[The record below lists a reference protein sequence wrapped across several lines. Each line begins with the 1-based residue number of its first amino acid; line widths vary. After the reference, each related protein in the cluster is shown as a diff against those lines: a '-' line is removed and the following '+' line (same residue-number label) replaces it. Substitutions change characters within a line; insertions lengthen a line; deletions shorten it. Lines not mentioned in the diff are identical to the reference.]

1 MHQMSEQGVS
11 ALSASVVHEVSE
23 RTRLVGP
30 PASWE
35 HRPSVGPDGS
45 QYIVLNATQL
55 SEMWTAA
62 MNFWVEAYR
71 APLMSTLVLVE
82 KLQAGPGWSLPADPL
97 TVCLLSLDVPAS
109 PPPFPSQ
116 DSHLN

>member
-1 MHQMSEQGVS
+1 MSEQEVS
-11 ALSASVVHEVSE
+11 ALYASVVREVSE
-23 RTRLVGP
+23 RTRFVGP

-45 QYIVLNATQL
+45 QYIHINASQL

-62 MNFWVEAYR
+62 YNFWVEAYR

-82 KLQAGPGWSLPADPL
+82 KLQAGPGRSRPAANPL
-97 TVCLLSLDVPAS
+97 TVCFLSLSAPAS